1 MHMPR
6 TLDEVSAKKTF
17 NKEKT
22 VTRRVTNNEINE
34 FFSNRNLSAAIEDQ
48 YEANLVL
55 IERRY

>member
-1 MHMPR
+1 MPR